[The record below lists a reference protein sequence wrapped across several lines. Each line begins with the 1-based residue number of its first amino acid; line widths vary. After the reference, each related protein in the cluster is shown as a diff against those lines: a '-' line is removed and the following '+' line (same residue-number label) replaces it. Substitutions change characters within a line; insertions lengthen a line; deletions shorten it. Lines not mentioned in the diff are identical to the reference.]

1 MIETLIGES
10 MSAIPS
16 GHHRHGSAT
25 EDPSGAR
32 LSPSG
37 YVVLEKMR
45 WRTPEWLVK
54 SIAKDLGIDQ
64 FDLDA
69 AGEHEAKCALQV
81 LTMEDDCLVA
91 EWNEVPNLLGTTIQN
106 VFFNPP
112 WGAKGLVKAARV
124 AFPEQKLAAFPGT
137 AAFVKRA
144 HQQSQ
149 SHGLTVALLIGVTM
163 DAWQRPLAALADEVW
178 FGPRIRF
185 EDVHGNPGPQPPGPH
200 MVLIFRGNVPEN
212 GWPGGPRVR
221 WDWSPL

>member
-1 MIETLIGES
+1 
-10 MSAIPS
+10 MSVIPS

-45 WRTPEWLVK
+45 WRTPRWLVK

-69 AGEHEAKCALQV
+69 AGEHEAKCAPCV
-81 LTMEDDCLVA
+81 LTMEDDCLTT
-91 EWNEVPNLLGTTIQN
+91 EWGMASSPLGTRMIQN

-112 WGAKGLVKAARV
+112 WGAKGLVKAARS
-124 AFPEQKLAAFPGT
+124 AFPDNELTAFPGT
-137 AAFVKRA
+137 AAFVERA
-144 HQQSQ
+144 HQQSRD
-149 SHGLTVALLIGVTM
+149 HGLTVALLVGVTM

-185 EDVHGNPGPQPPGPH
+185 EDVHGNLGPQPPGPH
-200 MVLIFRGNVPEN
+200 MVLVFRGNVPKK

-221 WDWSPL
+221 WDWSPA